1 MVSFFL
7 ISCQKSTLL
16 NEEKLSVGS
25 LPFFKQWQLSIH
37 LKICAACRR
46 YVQQSEV
53 IDLIL
58 QEKLNKNTDSV
69 SNSADDDLTL
79 TPDMRAKLLER
90 LRSEN

>member
-1 MVSFFL
+1 MVNFFL

-16 NEEKLSVGS
+16 TEEKLSVGS
-25 LPFFKQWQLSIH
+25 LPFFKQWQLNVH

-58 QEKLNKNTDSV
+58 QEKLNKNADSV
-69 SNSADDDLTL
+69 SDSVNDDLAL
-79 TPDMRAKLLER
+79 TPDMRARLLER